1 MNNYLNYIKHSEK
14 KISLY
19 CNQLAINN
27 KFIFYFFRI
36 ITIAADWWMYFIYAI
51 FLLLYIEFNTTKN
64 IIILGSV
71 SFSIH
76 YSLYYLIKN
85 TIKRKRPFDEEK
97 NTIKCLVKPP
107 DKYSMPSGHSSG
119 ITIITLI
126 LIYQLKI
133 NIFLFVAPFVILS
146 RIFLGVHYL
155 TDTIIGILLGYI
167 SYNLASFIIG

>member
-1 MNNYLNYIKHSEK
+1 MDRYINYIKHSEK
-14 KISLY
+14 KFSLY

-36 ITIAADWWMYFIYAI
+36 ITVAADWWMYLIYAV
-51 FLLLYIEFNTTKN
+51 FLLLYIEFNITKN
-64 IIILGSV
+64 IIIFGSAA
-71 SFSIH
+71 FSIH
-76 YSLYYLIKN
+76 YSIYYLIKN
-85 TIKRKRPFDEEK
+85 ITKRRRPFDERK

-126 LIYQLKI
+126 LFYQLKI

>member
-1 MNNYLNYIKHSEK
+1 M
-14 KISLY
+14 
-19 CNQLAINN
+19 
-27 KFIFYFFRI
+27 
-36 ITIAADWWMYFIYAI
+36 
-51 FLLLYIEFNTTKN
+51 
-64 IIILGSV
+64 
-71 SFSIH
+71 
-76 YSLYYLIKN
+76 
-85 TIKRKRPFDEEK
+85 
-97 NTIKCLVKPP
+97 KPP